1 MAGARYALHK
11 TADEVICRADRLM
24 VKLSQSDDGWA
35 LEGLPFTMTQLGYP
49 NLEDSAGPGRVL
61 SNSLN
66 EAVHYLFL
74 CEQRILASQ
83 QLHNRRFES
92 FLN

>member
-1 MAGARYALHK
+1 MAGARYAPHK
-11 TADEVICRADRLM
+11 TADDVIHRPDRM
-24 VKLSQSDDGWA
+24 QVKLSQSDDGWA

-66 EAVHYLFL
+66 EANHYLFL

-83 QLHNRRFES
+83 QPHGRRFES